1 MKIKCPNCDQRYD
14 IELSMLGNHIKCETC
29 GANFKIEDNIG
40 HQWVSKRLYPCPD
53 CNMNISR
60 KAYSCP
66 HCGAPLRPDEKKES
80 KIQNVKTDEKRE
92 NKIQNVKIVRN
103 FSVLNIIAF
112 FICFCICFA
121 AFLAHEGHTENVLQ
135 QIYRALDAICI
146 LLVGTMV
153 ATLFREG

>member
-60 KAYSCP
+60 NSCVHRFCNGYP
-66 HCGAPLRPDEKKES
+66 YDIA
-80 KIQNVKTDEKRE
+80 
-92 NKIQNVKIVRN
+92 
-103 FSVLNIIAF
+103 SVERYRKS
-112 FICFCICFA
+112 IC
-121 AFLAHEGHTENVLQ
+121 
-135 QIYRALDAICI
+135 
-146 LLVGTMV
+146 
-153 ATLFREG
+153 